1 MAGQNQRSVTRD
13 LPRLSLRASFDL
25 TTVNVEKR
33 TVDLVWTTGAR
44 VLRGYFEPYF
54 EELSLD
60 PKHVRMG
67 RMQSGRA
74 PVLNSHR
81 SDDIKDI
88 LGVVENATLGK
99 KEGRATARF
108 DTGPE
113 GEDAFRRVREGT
125 LSNVSVGYTIYRM
138 QKVEDGASTVPV
150 YKAVDWEPAELSLL
164 PIGADA
170 GAGTRAAGALTPCEF
185 IQERAME
192 TDATTTTPP
201 AAPATPTAPTTP
213 APQLDAQR
221 AAEIKK
227 LERERANGIR
237 SAGLALR
244 RPETEIQAAIDN
256 DTPLDAYRAAAIDA
270 VAKAT
275 PAEGGPLSFD
285 RADSRVAPGADQRDK
300 FLQRSENWLLQR
312 SGQAKL
318 VAEAAKSAG
327 KTVDLDPGESRGLSL
342 LEVARECLERV
353 GVRTRGMDPMQLVGL
368 AFTHRG
374 AGMNSTSDFAVILE
388 NTLNKTLLAAY
399 ATTPDTWRRWC
410 ITGTLTDFR
419 QQNRYRQGSIGVLP
433 TVLEG
438 GEFTNIVVPDG
449 EKQTITGGTK
459 GGIIA
464 ITRQTIVN
472 DDMGAL
478 TDISTRVGRSTAL
491 TIEVAAYAALLSNGG
506 NGPTMSDGNPLFHAS
521 HGNIGAGGAALSVA
535 TVEADRVLMKS
546 QQDPAKNEY
555 LELAPAVLLVPVG
568 LGGLAKVINN
578 AQYDVDKVANARN
591 QEPNKVVGLYRDV
604 VDTARLTGTTRYS
617 FADPAIAP
625 VFEVGF
631 VGGVETPYM
640 ETQQGW
646 RIDGVEMKARVDFGL
661 GCRDWR
667 GVVRNPGA

>member
-1 MAGQNQRSVTRD
+1 MLD
-13 LPRLSLRASFDL
+13 LRASFEPA
-25 TTVNVEKR
+25 TVDIDKR
-33 TVDLVWTTGAR
+33 TVDLTWTTGAA
-44 VLRGYFEPYF
+44 VLRGGGWSDPYY

-67 RMQSGRA
+67 RLQSGAA
-74 PVLNSHR
+74 PLLNSH
-81 SDDIKDI
+81 SSYDVLDV
-88 LGVVENATLGK
+88 LGVVEAATLGK
-99 KEGRATARF
+99 KSGTATVRIAK
-108 DTGPE
+108 GPV
-113 GEDAFRRVREGT
+113 GDDVLAKIADGILR
-125 LSNVSVGYTIYRM
+125 NISVGYRTYEMQQVKGGDATIDRFL
-138 QKVEDGASTVPV
+138 AT
-150 YKAVDWEPAELSLL
+150 DWEPYEISLV

-170 GAGTRAAGALTPCEF
+170 GAVTRSAAGVTPCVF
-185 IQERAME
+185 IQERAMADIE
-192 TDATTTTPP
+192 NP
-201 AAPATPTAPTTP
+201 TPTTVPAIVPTT
-213 APQLDAQR
+213 APVL
-221 AAEIKK
+221 
-227 LERERANGIR
+227 
-237 SAGLALR
+237 
-244 RPETEIQAAIDN
+244 
-256 DTPLDAYRAAAIDA
+256 AIDA
-270 VAKAT
+270 ARDAEIRSKENERVLGIQRIGTVLKRPEADVAAACRNQNMT
-275 PAEGGPLSFD
+275 LDAFRAASIDALANAPAEQGGPVSFE
-285 RADSRVAPGADQRDK
+285 RQDSRVTAGADQRDK
-300 FLQRSENWLLQR
+300 FLQRSENWLLHR
-312 SGQAKL
+312 SGQAKM
-318 VAEAAKSAG
+318 VAAAAKSEG
-327 KTVDLDPGESRGLSL
+327 RTIDLDPGESRGLSL
-342 LEVARECLERV
+342 IEVARECLERV

-368 AFTHRG
+368 AFTQRG

-449 EKQTITGGTK
+449 EKQTITGATK

-491 TIEVAAYAALLSNGG
+491 TIEVAAYASLLSNGG
-506 NGPTMSDGNPLFHAS
+506 NGPTMSDGNPLFHAA
-521 HGNIGAGGAALSVA
+521 HGNIGASGAALSVA
-535 TVEADRVLMKS
+535 TVEADRVLMKQ

-555 LELAPAVLLVPVG
+555 LELAPKVLLVPVG

-578 AQYDVDKVANARN
+578 AQYDVDKIANARN
-591 QEPNKVVGLYRDV
+591 QEPNKVVGLYGDV
-604 VDTARLTGTTRYS
+604 VDTARLSGTTRYS

-646 RIDGVEMKARVDFGL
+646 RIDGVEMKARVDFGI